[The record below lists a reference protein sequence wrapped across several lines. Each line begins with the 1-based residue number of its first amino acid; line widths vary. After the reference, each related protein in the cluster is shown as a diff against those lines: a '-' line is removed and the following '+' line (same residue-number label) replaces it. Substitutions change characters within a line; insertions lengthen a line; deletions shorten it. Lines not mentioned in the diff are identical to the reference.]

1 MASEKY
7 RWLQLRQLDKKL
19 AAARAG
25 REALPT
31 PAKGWI
37 RTIRE
42 TLGMSAG
49 QLAGRL
55 GVEQSTVT
63 RLEQS
68 ERDGTASLNSIQRA
82 AEVLDCDVHY
92 LLVPR
97 KSLETTVLRQAH
109 EIARADVS
117 RAGRTMSLEDQATDA
132 SVVEEQFEE
141 RRDTLLRGSWRNLW
155 K

>member
-1 MASEKY
+1 MGTENY

-19 AAARAG
+19 AAVRAG
-25 REALPT
+25 RENLAK

-37 RTIRE
+37 RTLRE

-68 ERDGTASLNSIQRA
+68 EREETASLNSLKRA
-82 AEVLDCDVHY
+82 AEALDCELHY
-92 LLVPR
+92 VLVPR
-97 KSLETTVLRQAH
+97 VSLEEKLRQQASD
-109 EIARADVS
+109 IARADVV
-117 RAGRTMSLEDQATDA
+117 RAGRTMSLEDQQTDA
-132 SVVEEQFEE
+132 SVEKAQFEE